1 MIRIGITGGIGSGK
15 SVVAS
20 LLSVYNIPVYIADN
34 ESKKLT
40 DTSEVIKGKLVSL
53 FGNDIY
59 NNNGLDRKLLAK
71 HIFGNKEMLAKVNS
85 IIHPE
90 VNKHF
95 NCWAESQKTKAC
107 AIESAILFESGFDKT
122 VDVKLMV
129 YAPKDIR
136 IQRAIMRD
144 GASREEIERRINS
157 QMADEEKSKLADFT
171 IINDGFS
178 ALIPQMENFLRK
190 YDL

>member
-20 LLSVYNIPVYIADN
+20 LLSVYNIPVYIADD

-40 DTSEVIKGKLVSL
+40 DTSELIKGKLVSL

-71 HIFGNKEMLAKVNS
+71 HIFGNKEMLTKVNS

-107 AIESAILFESGFDKT
+107 VIESAILFESGSDKT

-171 IINDGFS
+171 IINDGIS

>member
-20 LLSVYNIPVYIADN
+20 LLSVYNIPVYIADD

-40 DTSEVIKGKLVSL
+40 DTSELIKGKLVSL

-71 HIFGNKEMLAKVNS
+71 HIFGNKEMLTKVNS

-107 AIESAILFESGFDKT
+107 VIESAILFESGFDKT

-144 GASREEIERRINS
+144 GH
-157 QMADEEKSKLADFT
+157 QEKRLNAGLTAKWQTKKRANLQILQSLT
-171 IINDGFS
+171 T
-178 ALIPQMENFLRK
+178 EFLH
-190 YDL
+190 

>member
-1 MIRIGITGGIGSGK
+1 
-15 SVVAS
+15 
-20 LLSVYNIPVYIADN
+20 
-34 ESKKLT
+34 
-40 DTSEVIKGKLVSL
+40 
-53 FGNDIY
+53 
-59 NNNGLDRKLLAK
+59 
-71 HIFGNKEMLAKVNS
+71 
-85 IIHPE
+85 
-90 VNKHF
+90 
-95 NCWAESQKTKAC
+95 
-107 AIESAILFESGFDKT
+107 
-122 VDVKLMV
+122 MV

-171 IINDGFS
+171 IINDGIS

>member
-20 LLSVYNIPVYIADN
+20 LLSVYNIPVYIADD

-40 DTSEVIKGKLVSL
+40 DTSELIKGKLVSL

-59 NNNGLDRKLLAK
+59 NNNGLDRKL
-71 HIFGNKEMLAKVNS
+71 LAKVNS

-107 AIESAILFESGFDKT
+107 VIESAILFESGFDKT
-122 VDVKLMV
+122 VDVKLMI

-171 IINDGFS
+171 IINDGIS

>member
-20 LLSVYNIPVYIADN
+20 LLSVYNIPVYIADD

-71 HIFGNKEMLAKVNS
+71 HIFGNKEMLAKVNN

-171 IINDGFS
+171 IINDGIS

>member
-20 LLSVYNIPVYIADN
+20 LLSVYNIPVYIADD
-34 ESKKLT
+34 ESKKPT
-40 DTSEVIKGKLVSL
+40 DTSELIKGKLVSL

-71 HIFGNKEMLAKVNS
+71 HIFGNKEMLTKVNS

-107 AIESAILFESGFDKT
+107 VIESAILFESGFDKT
-122 VDVKLMV
+122 VDVKLMI

-171 IINDGFS
+171 IINDGIS